1 MIMRGIVACFLFF
14 LSLICEARPNEC
26 VKPVPGTET
35 RAVSAGWKPG
45 SDWMAVAEDIVKTL
59 DGKQLELLLLGDSI
73 TQGFGGNRELVTS
86 KNGKAS
92 MDEALGKD
100 KWEAAGISGDR
111 TQHLL
116 WRLQNGGYGRCNPKT
131 VIITI
136 GINNVI
142 AGDAPKDIAR
152 GVIAC
157 AKEAVT
163 QMPDARI
170 IVLGPL
176 PAGLE
181 PDSDRRKAC
190 DAIHSYLAKHK
201 VRNVE
206 YVNPASWFI
215 NPDGSMKTELYSRDH
230 LHLSRQGYSVWSKEI
245 VKL

>member
-1 MIMRGIVACFLFF
+1 MRVIVACFLLF
-14 LSLICEARPNEC
+14 LSLICGARPNEC

-59 DGKQLELLLLGDSI
+59 EGKQLDLLLLGDSI

-86 KNGKAS
+86 KNGKTA

-111 TQHLL
+111 TQHLI

-131 VIITI
+131 VVITI

-142 AGDAPKDIAR
+142 AGDDPKDIAR

-157 AKEAVT
+157 AKEARI

-170 IVLGPL
+170 IVFGPL

-181 PDSDRRKAC
+181 LDSDRRKAC
-190 DAIHSYLAKHK
+190 DEIHSFLAKHK
-201 VRNVE
+201 VWKVE
-206 YVNPASWFI
+206 YINPTSWFI
-215 NPDGSMKTELYSRDH
+215 NPDGSLKTELYSRDY
-230 LHLSRQGYSVWSKEI
+230 LHLSRQGYAVWSKEI
-245 VKL
+245 VHILK

>member
-1 MIMRGIVACFLFF
+1 MMRVLVAVLLLFS
-14 LSLICEARPNEC
+14 SLICEARPNVC

-35 RAVSAGWKPG
+35 RAVSAGWKAG

-59 DGKQLELLLLGDSI
+59 NGKQLDLLLLGDSI
-73 TQGFGGNRELVTS
+73 TQGFGGNRALVTS
-86 KNGKAS
+86 RKGKAT

-100 KWEAAGISGDR
+100 RWETAGISGDR

-116 WRLQNGGYGRCNPKT
+116 WRLKNCGYGCCNPRT
-131 VIITI
+131 VLITI

-152 GVIAC
+152 GIIAC
-157 AKEAVT
+157 AKEARV
-163 QMPDARI
+163 QFPDARI

-190 DAIHSYLAKHK
+190 DDIHAYLAKHK
-201 VRNVE
+201 IRNVE
-206 YVNPASWFI
+206 YVNPTSWFI

-230 LHLSRQGYSVWSKEI
+230 LHLSLQGYSVWSNEI

>member
-1 MIMRGIVACFLFF
+1 MRVIVACFLFF

-45 SDWMAVAEDIVKTL
+45 SDWMAVAEDI
-59 DGKQLELLLLGDSI
+59 
-73 TQGFGGNRELVTS
+73 
-86 KNGKAS
+86 
-92 MDEALGKD
+92 
-100 KWEAAGISGDR
+100 
-111 TQHLL
+111 
-116 WRLQNGGYGRCNPKT
+116 
-131 VIITI
+131 
-136 GINNVI
+136 
-142 AGDAPKDIAR
+142 AR

-157 AKEAVT
+157 AKEAVA
-163 QMPDARI
+163 QMPDA
-170 IVLGPL
+170 
-176 PAGLE
+176 
-181 PDSDRRKAC
+181 
-190 DAIHSYLAKHK
+190 IHSCLAKHK